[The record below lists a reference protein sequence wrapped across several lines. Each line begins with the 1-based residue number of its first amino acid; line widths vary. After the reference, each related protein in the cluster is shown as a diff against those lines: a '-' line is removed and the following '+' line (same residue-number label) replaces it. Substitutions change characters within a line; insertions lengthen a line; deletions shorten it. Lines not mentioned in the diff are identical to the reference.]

1 MQNRLSLSFGRIMC
15 TLAENSPIQPQESVI
30 ADFAL
35 DRQTPPRTEC
45 AHVLA
50 RDAVP
55 RHHCRMTDLSGL
67 MARHLATPFPI
78 EVEKGRNYG
87 LVDPG
92 DDRLRH
98 LRVGAR
104 RFQASPGSRRKAPLL
119 AEARTDLSSSL
130 NDFPATAQSYY
141 ELLVRLAE
149 MLLLTPMAT
158 TRSSYRSLA
167 PDSCSFVTDQKKP
180 IFARQSTRSS
190 VATGNFTPRPIA
202 FQTNRRRAMWRP

>member
-1 MQNRLSLSFGRIMC
+1 MRS
-15 TLAENSPIQPQESVI
+15 
-30 ADFAL
+30 
-35 DRQTPPRTEC
+35 
-45 AHVLA
+45 VLA

-55 RHHCRMTDLSGL
+55 RHHCRVTDLSDL
-67 MARHLATPFPI
+67 MARHVATPFPI
-78 EVEKGRNYG
+78 EVEKGRNHG
-87 LVDPG
+87 LVDPEMIDSDIYG
-92 DDRLRH
+92 WALAASRHRLDQD
-98 LRVGAR
+98 GR
-104 RFQASPGSRRKAPLL
+104 RLL

-149 MLLLTPMAT
+149 MLLLTPMTT

-202 FQTNRRRAMWRP
+202 FQTNHRRAMWWP